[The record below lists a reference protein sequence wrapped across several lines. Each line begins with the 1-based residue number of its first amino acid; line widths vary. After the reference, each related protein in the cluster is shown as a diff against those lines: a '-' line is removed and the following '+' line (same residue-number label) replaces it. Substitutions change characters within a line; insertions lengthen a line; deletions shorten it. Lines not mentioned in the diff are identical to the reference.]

1 MLSFIMFICFAAA
14 QTWYKLDDTKKYVGR
29 FLDTHNLTNCFGRV
43 VNYDVIQLKCW
54 REHELMHVG
63 FSYYV

>member
-1 MLSFIMFICFAAA
+1 MIIMLLGLVNA
-14 QTWYKLDDTKKYVGR
+14 QLWYKLDDTKKYVGH
-29 FLDTHNLTNCFGRV
+29 FLDTQNLTNCFGRV

-54 REHELMHVG
+54 REHELVHVG